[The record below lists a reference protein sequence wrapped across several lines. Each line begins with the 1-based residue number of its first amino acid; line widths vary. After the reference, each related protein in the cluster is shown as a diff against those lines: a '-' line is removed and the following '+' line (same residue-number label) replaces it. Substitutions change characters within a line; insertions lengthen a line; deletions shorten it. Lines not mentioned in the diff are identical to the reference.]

1 MPIDIK
7 CSSCS
12 TPYRVPD
19 EMAGRAAKCKK
30 CGVRIEIPAT
40 ATDGDELNIEDPFV
54 ASASDPSSDGA
65 ANQTAD
71 AAGDAV
77 EQQCPMCGAELLPDS
92 DLCMVC
98 GYTLSSGDESAD
110 EEAFLTDDEKE
121 ERRVTELLKKPERT
135 LAQKIGDWSVRVLAV
150 LATLG
155 VVAWGGLAIKQSM
168 DRSQS
173 HGRIDGLITSGLKL
187 KSSEE
192 VPALAKTLADEI
204 EHLPSFI
211 DVLMEA
217 NQRVT
222 EVNQNIGGLKA
233 VEETIPRYLLVFKG
247 QDYDVTHAN
256 AEDIPISWRQRTVL
270 ATLMINFP
278 DNSDVKSLIQ
288 VEDLM
293 KFPELKKVVG
303 DRTEKEW
310 QIEKSCD
317 TDENVRN
324 FAASLLLDRLN
335 ATGNKE
341 ALAAL
346 AKATSVEEKQA
357 LFSKWEANPP

>member
-173 HGRIDGLITSGLKL
+173 HCRIDGLITSGLKL

-192 VPALAKTLADEI
+192 VPALAKTLANEI

-233 VEETIPRYLLVFKG
+233 VEETIPR
-247 QDYDVTHAN
+247 
-256 AEDIPISWRQRTVL
+256 
-270 ATLMINFP
+270 
-278 DNSDVKSLIQ
+278 
-288 VEDLM
+288 
-293 KFPELKKVVG
+293 
-303 DRTEKEW
+303 
-310 QIEKSCD
+310 
-317 TDENVRN
+317 
-324 FAASLLLDRLN
+324 
-335 ATGNKE
+335 
-341 ALAAL
+341 
-346 AKATSVEEKQA
+346 
-357 LFSKWEANPP
+357 